1 MSIRLLCD
9 HFEGDNIKGC
19 EGLNLVPILFINYYF
34 IRLFGYWVTIWMMGK
49 KTNGKKGN
57 LHTNI
62 IFYVL
67 GYLVIGLL
75 CDNLDVGPSRKK
87 RS

>member
-19 EGLNLVPILFINYYF
+19 GELTLVPISFINYYL
-34 IRLFGYWVTIWMMGK
+34 IRLLGYWVTIWMMGN
-49 KTNGKKGN
+49 KTNGKKDN
-57 LHTNI
+57 LHSNI

-67 GYLVIGLL
+67 GYWVIM
-75 CDNLDVGPSRKK
+75 
-87 RS
+87 